1 MFKRLL
7 KLGAWLAL
15 IATLLAA
22 LAVAILLFRRS
33 RSVFLPAPGGTFP
46 VGRMITTWT
55 DRSRQETLGG
65 PPGQPRRLSAWIW
78 YPAGSGGSAL
88 PYMPPEWASARQAD
102 RGLGS
107 LFFQAIDSIHSH
119 ATNAGLASQGGVF
132 PVLVME
138 PGLGLLIPEY
148 TALAEDLASRGY
160 VVVGLNPTYSA
171 AISVIDGQVV
181 KQSDLGN
188 IPEESGLDQFF
199 RRGDSLVAVWAAD
212 DRFAIDQAARMET
225 DPRSPFTGR
234 LDLEHIGLL
243 GHSFG
248 GAAAL
253 EACHLELR
261 CSAAA
266 DLDGT
271 PFGGVT
277 QTGLD
282 RPVLLMLSDSGNQAD
297 SPILQKSD
305 HDLETIFSQSPQGY
319 RVVIRGA
326 LHFNF
331 SDYAVE
337 FMPLGGPFG
346 VLGSIDGT
354 RGLQIASAY
363 LAAFFGQTLKGQPSP
378 LLQGPSSDYP
388 EVQFASHHP

>member
-15 IATLLAA
+15 TMTLLAA
-22 LAVAILLFRRS
+22 LALIILLVQRS
-33 RSVFLPAPGGTFP
+33 RGVALPAPGGIYP
-46 VGRMITTWT
+46 VGRIITTWT

-65 PPGQPRRLSAWIW
+65 PPGQPRRLSVWIW
-78 YPAGSGGSAL
+78 YPALSGGTAL
-88 PYMPPEWASARQAD
+88 PYMPPEWASAWQAD

-107 LFFQAIDSIHSH
+107 LFFQEIDSIHAH
-119 ATNAGLASQGGVF
+119 ATNAGLASQGGEF

-148 TALAEDLASRGY
+148 TTLAENLASWGY
-160 VVVGLNPTYSA
+160 VVIGLNPTYSA
-171 AISVIDGQVV
+171 SISVLDGQVV
-181 KQSDLGN
+181 KQSALGN
-188 IPEESGLDQFF
+188 IPEEGGFDQFYQ
-199 RRGDSLVAVWAAD
+199 RGDELVAVWAAD

-234 LDLEHIGLL
+234 LDLNHIGLL

-253 EACHLELR
+253 EACHLEAR

-277 QTGLD
+277 HTGLD
-282 RPVLLMLSDSGNQAD
+282 RPVLLMLSGSGNQSS
-297 SPILQKSD
+297 SPIWQKSD

-319 RVVIRGA
+319 RVVIQGA

-331 SDYAVE
+331 SDYAIE
-337 FMPLGGPFG
+337 FMPLGGPLRD
-346 VLGSIDGT
+346 LGSIDGA
-354 RGLQIASAY
+354 RGLQVTSAY

-378 LLQGPSSDYP
+378 LLQSPSKDYP
-388 EVQFASHHP
+388 EAQFTSHHP

>member
-1 MFKRLL
+1 MLKRLL

-15 IATLLAA
+15 IATLLVA
-22 LAVAILLFRRS
+22 LAVAFLLFQRS
-33 RSVFLPAPGGTFP
+33 RSVTLPAPGGIYP
-46 VGRMITTWT
+46 VGRIITTWI

-65 PPGQPRRLSAWIW
+65 PPGQPRRLSVWIW
-78 YPAGSGGSAL
+78 YPAGSGGRTL
-88 PYMPPEWASARQAD
+88 PYMPPAWARARQAD

-107 LFFQAIDSIHSH
+107 LFFQAIDSIHAH
-119 ATNAGLASQGGVF
+119 ATNAGPASQGGMF

-138 PGLGLLIPEY
+138 PGLGLLTPEY
-148 TALAEDLASRGY
+148 TILAEDLASRGY
-160 VVVGLNPTYSA
+160 VVIGLNPTYSA
-171 AISVIDGQVV
+171 SISVIDGQVV

-188 IPEESGLDQFF
+188 IPEEGGFDQFY
-199 RRGDSLVAVWAAD
+199 RRGEGLVAVWAAD
-212 DRFAIDQAARMET
+212 DRFAIEQAASMES
-225 DPRSPFTGR
+225 DPRSPFAGR

-253 EACHLELR
+253 EACHLEPR

-271 PFGGVT
+271 PFGSVT

-282 RPVLLMLSDSGNQAD
+282 RPVLLMLSGSESQSD
-297 SPILQKSD
+297 SPIIQKSD

-331 SDYAVE
+331 SDFAVE
-337 FMPLGGPFG
+337 FMPLGGPLG
-346 VLGSIDGT
+346 MLGSIDGT

-363 LAAFFGQTLKGQPSP
+363 LAAFFGQTLKGEPSP
-378 LLQGPSSDYP
+378 LLQGLSSDYP
-388 EVQFASHHP
+388 EAQFTSHRP